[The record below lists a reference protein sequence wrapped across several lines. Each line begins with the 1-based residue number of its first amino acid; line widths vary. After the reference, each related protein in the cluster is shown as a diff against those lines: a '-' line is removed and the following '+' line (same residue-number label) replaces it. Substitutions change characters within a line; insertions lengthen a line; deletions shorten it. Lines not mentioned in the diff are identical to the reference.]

1 MTIPVKLSAFEAA
14 LAQQLPAGDLRAELE
29 GRGLPHRRVEDWK
42 WSDLRT
48 ALARLP
54 AEAGELTLTMSRA
67 PDARRPLMGAPD
79 QIMARLAA
87 ALGGQAQ
94 VYDLHNGET
103 LTLDASVAAGA
114 GHGAIVVCA
123 RDGVHA
129 VVRERYSAAPR
140 AMLNLYVHY
149 AISPRAHLTRI
160 IEQDASPDAVIV
172 VTTTMDLSQRAHAA
186 QTTLGFGAKLARLET
201 NISHGGQ
208 GASLEMN
215 GAYLVGEGLHLDQ
228 TGIVRHTGPNGTTR
242 EVFKGA
248 AAHGGRG
255 VFQGKIHVE
264 RAAQK
269 TDARMNHRGL
279 LLDGRSEIDA
289 KPELEIYADDVVCAH
304 GNALGAMDAAAL
316 FYMRQRGL
324 SESRARALLTQSFLA
339 EPLERLSDETVRDA
353 LMARLQTALEG
364 VS

>member
-1 MTIPVKLSAFEAA
+1 MTIAVKLSAFEKA
-14 LAQQLPAGDLRAELE
+14 LAAQLPAGDLRAELE
-29 GRGLPHRRVEDWK
+29 ARGLPHRRVEDWK
-42 WSDLRT
+42 WSDLRV
-48 ALARLP
+48 ALSRLP
-54 AEAGELTLTMSRA
+54 ADSGELTLTTSRA
-67 PDARRPLMGAPD
+67 PDARRPLMDAPD

-103 LTLDASVAAGA
+103 LTIDASAAGT
-114 GHGAIVVCA
+114 GHGAIVVRA

-129 VVRERYSAAPR
+129 VVRERYSAAPGS
-140 AMLNLYVHY
+140 MLNLYIHY
-149 AISPRAHLTRI
+149 AVSPRARLTRI
-160 IEQDASPDAVIV
+160 IEQDASPDGVIV
-172 VTTTMDLSQRAHAA
+172 VTSGIELAAGAHAM
-186 QTTLGFGAKLARLET
+186 QTTLGFGGKFARLET
-201 NISHGGQ
+201 HVTHAGQ

-215 GAYLVGEGLHLDQ
+215 GAYLLGEGMHLDQ
-228 TGIVRHTGPNGTTR
+228 TGIVRHTGPGGTTR
-242 EVFKGA
+242 ELFKGA
-248 AAHGGRG
+248 AARGGRG

-269 TDARMNHRGL
+269 TDAKMNHRGL

-324 SESRARALLTQSFLA
+324 SEARARALLTQSFLA
-339 EPLERLSDETVRDA
+339 EPLERLADEAVRDA

>member
-14 LAQQLPAGDLRAELE
+14 LAEQLPEGDLRAELE

-42 WSDLRT
+42 WSDLRA

-54 AEAGELTLTMSRA
+54 ADTGELTLTASRS
-67 PDARRPLMGAPD
+67 PDARRPLMDEPD
-79 QIMARLAA
+79 RLMARLAA
-87 ALGGQAQ
+87 ALGGPAE
-94 VYDLHNGET
+94 VFDLHNGET
-103 LTLDASVAAGA
+103 LNLDASVASGA
-114 GHGAIVVCA
+114 GHRTIVVRA
-123 RDGVHA
+123 RDGVN
-129 VVRERYSAAPR
+129 VTVRERYTAAPG
-140 AMLNLYVHY
+140 AMLNLSIHYVI
-149 AISPRAHLTRI
+149 APRARLTRI

-172 VTTTMDLSQRAHAA
+172 VTTMMDMSPRAHAA

-201 NISHGGQ
+201 HVSHAGQ

-228 TGIVRHTGPNGTTR
+228 TGIVRHTGPGGTTR
-242 EVFKGA
+242 ELFKGA

-269 TDARMNHRGL
+269 TDASMNHRGL

-324 SESRARALLTQSFLA
+324 NKARARALLTQSFLA
-339 EPLERLSDETVRDA
+339 EPLERLEDEAVREA
-353 LMARLQTALEG
+353 LMARLQAVLES